1 MSSREEERLKAIQVE
16 TRAGRP
22 VLVWGH
28 APDPQPAAGEVL
40 IAVAA
45 AGVNRADLA
54 QAAGGYPVP
63 PGASPV
69 LGLEVAGSIASLGP
83 GVSGEWRPG
92 DRVCA
97 LLAGGGYAELAAA
110 DQRLL
115 LRLPD
120 AWTFAQGAAVPEAWL
135 TAWVNLMIEGRLRAG
150 ESLLV
155 HAGASGVGTA
165 AIQTA
170 RRAGATVYATA
181 GGEAK
186 IAVCRELGAAAAF
199 DRVRGDF
206 AEAVLAATGG
216 AGVDLV
222 LDPVGGPYLRSNV
235 RVLKEH
241 GRLVSIGLLG
251 GRSGELDL
259 SAVLGRSL
267 EIRGSRLRPRPLS
280 EKALIVQGFAR
291 NVWPALLA
299 GELRLIVDRAFPM
312 AEAGAAHDYV
322 RANRNTG
329 KVILS
334 AP

>member
-1 MSSREEERLKAIQVE
+1 MKAIQVE
-16 TRAGRP
+16 VHGGRP
-22 VLVWGH
+22 ELVWGT
-28 APDPQPAAGEVL
+28 APDPEPAGGEVL

-69 LGLEVAGSIASLGP
+69 LGLEVAGRIVSLGP

-120 AWTFAQGAAVPEAWL
+120 AWSNTSGAAVPEAWL
-135 TAWVNLMIEGRLRAG
+135 TAYVNLMIEGRLRAG
-150 ESLLV
+150 ESVLV

-170 RRAGATVYATA
+170 RRAGAAVYATA

-186 IAVCRELGAAAAF
+186 TAFCRELGAAVAF
-199 DRVRGDF
+199 DRASGDF
-206 AEAVLAATGG
+206 AEAVLAATAG

-222 LDPVGGPYLRSNV
+222 LDPVGGPYLLRNV

-241 GRLVSIGLLG
+241 GRLVCIGLLG

-267 EIRGSRLRPRPLS
+267 EIRGSRLRPRALS

-291 NVWPALLA
+291 DVWPALLA
-299 GELRLIVDRAFPM
+299 GKLRVVVDRTFPM
-312 AEAGAAHDYV
+312 AEAGAAHEYV

-329 KVILS
+329 KVLLLLD
-334 AP
+334 PDERRG